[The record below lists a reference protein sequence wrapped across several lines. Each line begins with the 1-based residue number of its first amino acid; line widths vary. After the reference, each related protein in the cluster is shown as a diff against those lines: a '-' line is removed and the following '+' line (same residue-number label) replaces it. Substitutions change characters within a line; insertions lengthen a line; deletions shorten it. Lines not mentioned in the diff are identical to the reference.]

1 MTFVNYTDKTIANTL
16 RVTDHINQ
24 QVDTA
29 TFRTTVKPTVGK
41 EAIVT
46 QDGDIIFGGV
56 IVAVQTSCKSLK
68 NLYDVECKDFTHY
81 LDRRLVNQRY
91 TGETVNDI
99 IADLLDTYAPEFT
112 DNKVNC
118 DSVLDTITFN
128 RIPVSE
134 CIQQLAD
141 LVGFSWYV
149 DYEKDIHFFAEN
161 AEKSP
166 FNLSENGGNHVW
178 DSLIVK
184 EDISQIRNQVY
195 VIGGREEIATRTESY
210 VADGEQRQFPLAYVY
225 SSKPIIRLNGT
236 PIDVGIDN
244 LDAEDS
250 ADAFWNFEPSYI
262 RFKAD
267 NFPDVDDLVDIE
279 GNPLKKVLV
288 KVPNTPSIREN
299 GVYEFKIED
308 SAITSRADAVERAR
322 VELQGY
328 ANGIVEGSFETYRTG
343 LRSGQLIN
351 INVPNTKGDYIIQSV
366 SLAMRGEQAP
376 LHLVKLASV
385 KTLGIVR
392 FLQRLLKSK
401 EVVIEGETLTEIL
414 TFDDAMDVSDSLSA
428 EARQTTGPYY
438 WTDETETSGDGEEM
452 RWNFFVWQ

>member
-1 MTFVNYTDKTIANTL
+1 MINFTQKTIANTL

-29 TFRTTVKPTVGK
+29 TFRTTEKPTVGK
-41 EAIVT
+41 EVIIT

-56 IVAVQTSCKSLK
+56 IVAVQTSTRSLK
-68 NLYDVECKDFTHY
+68 NMYDVECKDFTHY
-81 LDRRLVNQRY
+81 LDRRLVNKRY
-91 TGETVNDI
+91 TDETINDI
-99 IADLLDTYAPEFT
+99 IADLLSEYAPEFT
-112 DNKVNC
+112 DNNVNC
-118 DSVLDTITFN
+118 DLELDTITFN
-128 RIPVSE
+128 RIPVSD
-134 CIQQLAD
+134 CIQQLAE

-149 DYEKDIHFFAEN
+149 DYEKDVHFFAEN
-161 AEKSP
+161 AEPAP
-166 FNLSENGGNHVW
+166 FNLSESGGNHVW
-178 DSLIVK
+178 DSLIVT

-225 SSKPIIRLNGT
+225 SSEPIVRLNDT
-236 PIDVGIDN
+236 PLEVGLDN

-250 ADAFWNFEPSYI
+250 ADVFWNFEPSYI
-262 RFKAD
+262 RFKED
-267 NFPDVDDLVDIE
+267 NFPDIDDLVDIK

-288 KVPNTPSIREN
+288 KVPNTPSIRAN

-308 SAITSRADAVERAR
+308 PSITSRGDAVERAR

-343 LRSGQLIN
+343 LRSGQLIS
-351 INVPNTKGDYIIQSV
+351 INVPNIQGDYIIQSV
-366 SLAMRGEQAP
+366 SLAMRGEGAP
-376 LHLVKLASV
+376 LFLVKLASV

-392 FLQRLLKSK
+392 FLQRLLKSQ

-414 TFDDAMDVSDSLSA
+414 TFDYAMAVSDSLDA
-428 EARQTTGPYY
+428 EARQTTGPYT
-438 WTDETETSGDGEEM
+438 WATGTNDAK
-452 RWNFFVWQ
+452 WNFATWQ